1 VDRHL
6 KVNQSTWD
14 TWARYHLRG
23 PFYDVEGFKA
33 GHRSDRA
40 GLDAVEVRL
49 LGDVTGRSL
58 LHLQCHF
65 GLDTLAW
72 ARRGARV
79 TGVDFSG
86 EAIAAARALAEEVAL
101 DATFIESDLYDL
113 PGRLQGEFDIVFT
126 SHGVLGWLPDLG
138 RWAEII
144 AHFLRPRGR
153 FCIVEAH
160 PFALIFDDAR
170 SDGELRPGYPYFHR
184 SEPMRVERDGSY
196 AAPDAPIRSVTY
208 QWVHSMSDIIGSLLR
223 AGLRIDTF
231 EEHPF
236 MGWAML
242 PWMEERSD
250 GCWELPPGSGDIP
263 LMFSLTATKDV
274 R

>member
-1 VDRHL
+1 MDRHL

-33 GHRSDRA
+33 GRRRDRA
-40 GLDAVEVRL
+40 GLDALEVRL

-72 ARRGARV
+72 ARRGAKV

-86 EAIAAARALAEEVAL
+86 EAIAAARALAEEVAP
-101 DATFIESDLYDL
+101 DAAFVESDLYDL

-144 AHFLRPRGR
+144 ARFLRPRGR

-160 PFALIFDDAR
+160 PFALTFDDAR
-170 SDGELRPGYPYFHR
+170 SDRELRPGYPYFHR
-184 SEPMRVERDGSY
+184 REPMRVERDGSY

-231 EEHPF
+231 EEYPF

-242 PWMEERSD
+242 PWMEARSD

-263 LMFSLTATKDV
+263 LMFSLTASKDV